1 MASYPTRHH
10 MRGDQV
16 ARKCATTLKIGYADR
31 AAALDACEA
40 TMRAGRV
47 EPGCHVMPYR
57 CDDCGEWHTRNQ
69 RIVFTEAPTNV
80 AMRDYRRRR
89 KGDPR

>member
-1 MASYPTRHH
+1 
-10 MRGDQV
+10 MRGDLI
-16 ARKCATTLKIGYADR
+16 ARKCAATLKIGHPTR
-31 AAALDACEA
+31 EAALTACEA
-40 TMRAGRV
+40 MMLAGRV

-69 RIVFTEAPTNV
+69 RIVFTEPPTNL
-80 AMRDYRRRR
+80 AQYDYRQRRR